1 MEVSCKFDKVIPTPE
16 QTQCLFNLL
25 AKRVYPI
32 SHLGMP
38 TFEEHS
44 VFVKKNPYRV
54 WYIVIS
60 EEAPVGTVYLTNQN
74 TLGLNFE
81 KDLPGD
87 VLKSTINFITSR
99 YEPLP
104 PIPSIRNA
112 SFTVNASLENNT
124 LINTLVDCGARLIQ
138 QTYILGPPSS
148 SQQLT

>member
-1 MEVSCKFDKVIPTPE
+1 MSCKFDKVIPTPE
-16 QTQCLFNLL
+16 QIQYLFSLL
-25 AKRVYPI
+25 EKRAYPI

-38 TFEEHS
+38 TFKEHS

-54 WYIVIS
+54 WYIVAW
-60 EEAPVGTVYLTNQN
+60 EDMPVGSVYLTNQN

-81 KDLPGD
+81 KNLPGD

-112 SFTVNASLENNT
+112 NYTVNTSPENHT
-124 LINTLVDCGARLIQ
+124 LINTLVDCGSRLIQ
-138 QTYILGPPSS
+138 QTYILARPI
-148 SQQLT
+148 SQQLD